1 MNATQR
7 NLLGFAMLGAGA
19 VIMLVAALIAWGGVQ
34 RWIAVGETREAFD
47 QLRRG
52 NLTGARKLA
61 AAAAARV
68 PDEPTPAL
76 LAADPADGAALDR
89 LVWVAARSQRLAD
102 RQAVFAAIGLM
113 RLAAGKPADVELA
126 GTADGRLLEA
136 IAAANAGRDPGR
148 PKAEDGEAPP
158 HLQVLRAAHTV
169 LLRRSWQAGKIS
181 ETRANAGA
189 LLLLQPKGRDAPAL
203 LFLLAASSPTVSDE
217 AALKLGDALKD
228 ERDAVVRAVAALLP
242 LRREAIAAKWPKAV
256 EGLP

>member
-7 NLLGFAMLGAGA
+7 NVVGFAMLGAG
-19 VIMLVAALIAWGGVQ
+19 LVVMLIAAAIAWSAVQ
-34 RWIAVGETREAFD
+34 RWIAVSETREAFE

-52 NLTGARKLA
+52 NIKSARNLA
-61 AAAAARV
+61 ASAAARV

-89 LVWVAARSQRLAD
+89 LVWIATRCQRLAD

-136 IAAANAGRDPGR
+136 IAVANAGRDPGR
-148 PKAEDGEAPP
+148 LKAEDGEAPP
-158 HLQVLRAAHTV
+158 HLNVLRAAHTV
-169 LLRRSWQAGKIS
+169 LLRRSWQAGKVS
-181 ETRANAGA
+181 ETRAHAGA
-189 LLLLQPKGRDAPAL
+189 LLLLQPKAKEAPAL
-203 LFLLAASSPTVSDE
+203 LFLLAASSPTTPDD
-217 AALKLGDALKD
+217 AALKLGEVLKD
-228 ERDAVVRAVAALLP
+228 ERDAVVRAVAALVP
-242 LRREAIAAKWPKAV
+242 LRRDAIAAKWPKAV